1 MDNIKEIT
9 EKAILKKQRESLLEQ
24 VENIKTDIEKA
35 DLETENQ
42 SLNVKDLEK
51 ENKRLEEEIDATNN
65 YYNKLNKIDNKNTY
79 IKLDG
84 KRII

>member
-1 MDNIKEIT
+1 MENIEEIT
-9 EKAILKKQRESLLEQ
+9 EKAILEKQRELLLEQ

-35 DLETENQ
+35 ELETENQ
-42 SLNVKDLEK
+42 SLHVKDLEK

-65 YYNKLNKIDNKNTY
+65 YYNTLNKIDDKNMY
-79 IKLDG
+79 SRLDG